1 MNYQSCVGFVTN
13 CISLLLIIIMTYI
26 DTNIQK
32 KKKKKNELRVQSDSN
47 MFDVTVSEPL
57 D

>member
-13 CISLLLIIIMTYI
+13 CMSLLLIIIMIYI
-26 DTNIQK
+26 DTNIQ
-32 KKKKKNELRVQSDSN
+32 KKKNELRVQSDSN
-47 MFDVTVSEPL
+47 IFDLTVSEPL